1 MDNPTTQVPG
11 GLDVVNEL
19 DARARE
25 IARRRT
31 FAIISHP
38 DAGKTTLTEKLLLYA
53 GAIDLAGAVRGRKT
67 QRHAVSDWMEME
79 QQRGISISAAALEFE
94 LEGHHVTLL
103 DTPGH
108 QDFSEDTYRT
118 LLAVD
123 SVVMVLDAAKGIE
136 PQTRKLFEVCRA
148 RGLPVLTFIN
158 KLDQPSLDPFELLDQ
173 IERVLGIAAA
183 PMNWPLGDGINF
195 AGVYDLES
203 NAVLLYERGARG
215 QRTEPVSVDDPEHP
229 SVERLIGA
237 QRQRQLIDAIAMISG
252 AGTRFDLEA
261 YRAERQTPVFFGS
274 ALNDFGVEPF
284 LRALLT
290 LAPSPAPRPSDV
302 GLVLPTD
309 PDFSGFVFK
318 MQANM
323 NPRHRDR
330 VAFVRVC
337 SGRLAKDMSVIN
349 ERLGTTVRLSRVYRF
364 FGRDRETVPE
374 AYPGDVVGLVN
385 PGRLAIGDTLYA
397 GRKVRF
403 PPIPQFPAERF
414 AFLRPADVRHKRFDE
429 AVRQLEEEGLMQVFI
444 PQTGLRHPVIGV
456 VGSLQFD
463 VIEARL
469 QSEYGIKCVLEPLPH
484 VAARWPVPES
494 EQTRPITLTTS
505 GVMPIKD
512 RHGRD
517 VVLFESA
524 WELRF
529 VTEANPGIRLLD
541 SI

>member
-1 MDNPTTQVPG
+1 MTNPTTQAG
-11 GLDVVNEL
+11 AGLDVVSEL

-67 QRHAVSDWMEME
+67 QRHAVSDWMELE

-195 AGVYDLES
+195 AGVYDLEAD
-203 NAVLLYERGARG
+203 AVLLYERGARG

-229 SVERLIGA
+229 SVERLVGA
-237 QRQRQLIDAIAMISG
+237 QRQRQLIEAVEMIAG

-290 LAPSPAPRPSDV
+290 LAPSPAARPSDA

-469 QSEYGIKCVLEPLPH
+469 QSEYGIRCVLEPLPH

-494 EQTRPITLTTS
+494 EQTRPIALTTS
-505 GVMPIKD
+505 GVMTIKD
-512 RHGRD
+512 RQGRD
-517 VVLFESA
+517 VLLFESA

-541 SI
+541 SM

>member
-1 MDNPTTQVPG
+1 
-11 GLDVVNEL
+11 
-19 DARARE
+19 
-25 IARRRT
+25 
-31 FAIISHP
+31 
-38 DAGKTTLTEKLLLYA
+38 
-53 GAIDLAGAVRGRKT
+53 
-67 QRHAVSDWMEME
+67 
-79 QQRGISISAAALEFE
+79 
-94 LEGHHVTLL
+94 
-103 DTPGH
+103 
-108 QDFSEDTYRT
+108 
-118 LLAVD
+118 
-123 SVVMVLDAAKGIE
+123 MVLDAAKGIE

-195 AGVYDLES
+195 AGVYDLEAD
-203 NAVLLYERGARG
+203 AVLLYERGARG

-229 SVERLIGA
+229 SVERLVGA
-237 QRQRQLIDAIAMISG
+237 QRQRQLIDAIEMISG

-290 LAPSPAPRPSDV
+290 LAPSPAPRPSDA

-469 QSEYGIKCVLEPLPH
+469 QSEYGIRCVLEPLPH

-494 EQTRPITLTTS
+494 EETRPIALTSS
-505 GVMPIKD
+505 GVMTIKD
-512 RHGRD
+512 RQGRD
-517 VVLFESA
+517 VLLFESA

-541 SI
+541 TM